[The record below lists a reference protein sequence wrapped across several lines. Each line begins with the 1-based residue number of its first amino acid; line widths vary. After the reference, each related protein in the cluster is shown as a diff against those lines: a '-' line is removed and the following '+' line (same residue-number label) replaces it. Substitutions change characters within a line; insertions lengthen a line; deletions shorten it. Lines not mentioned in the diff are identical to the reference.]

1 MSSFGSQIR
10 KRIGELRKIGAD
22 VPKIINRAAEAA
34 TKNAVEVATKN
45 TPPDVGG
52 IKGVGMR
59 SGEMHASWAKDS
71 ITKPTNGRTWLI
83 NNQNYA
89 SYVNDGH
96 RLDHH
101 LVPGLVIKDGVL
113 QKSED
118 GKGAIWVGTK
128 TKWVKGY
135 YMKEK
140 AIGKYRA
147 TVRRMIDEEI
157 RERFKK

>member
-1 MSSFGSQIR
+1 MSSFGAQIR
-10 KRIGELRKIGAD
+10 KRIGELRQAGAD
-22 VPKIINRAAEAA
+22 VPRIIDKVAEAA

-59 SGEMHASWAKDS
+59 SGKMHESWAKDS
-71 ITKPTNGRTWLI
+71 VTKPERGHTWLI
-83 NNQNYA
+83 NSQKYA

-113 QKSED
+113 QKSAD

-128 TKWVKGY
+128 TTWVKGY

-140 AIGKYRA
+140 AIGKYRT
-147 TVRRMIDEEI
+147 TVRNMLEQELK
-157 RERFKK
+157 ERFK